1 MPLSTQEYIAL
12 LRILHTEMEQLSNAE
27 SRLPIVDQQQLA
39 RVLQYASHTVPE
51 FEQCWN
57 DISVWIATMTT
68 FLERY
73 HALASELLEEEDT
86 VKLPALA
93 SRINRKEESPPMP
106 APEMVDNIDYD
117 ELSPQNSDAL
127 PLDFKLT

>member
-1 MPLSTQEYIAL
+1 MSLSTQEYIAR
-12 LRILHTEMEQLSNAE
+12 LRAIYMEMEQLSNVE
-27 SRLPIVDQQQLA
+27 GQLPIVDQQQLA

-57 DISVWIATMTT
+57 DISVWIDTMTT

-86 VKLPALA
+86 VKLPALV
-93 SRINRKEESPPMP
+93 SKITHNEESPAVP
-106 APEMVDNIDYD
+106 AQ
-117 ELSPQNSDAL
+117 SASDAMSYGEISL
-127 PLDFKLT
+127 QSSDAPPS

>member
-12 LRILHTEMEQLSNAE
+12 LRIIHTEMEQLSNAE
-27 SRLPIVDQQQLA
+27 SQLPIVDQQQLS
-39 RVLQYASHTVPE
+39 RVLQYASQTVPE

-68 FLERY
+68 SLERY

-93 SRINRKEESPPMP
+93 SRISRKEESPSMP
-106 APEMVDNIDYD
+106 ALELVDNVDYD
-117 ELSPQNSDAL
+117 ELSSQSSDAL